1 MKANT
6 QFRIDTLEE
15 LEEAYEMFRDKWGD
29 LWSFKDETKHFL
41 ANKARFIIKDEQ
53 GDIYLDD
60 KIEDFETIPSP
71 LVKRSKPKQYADG
84 IDTFERM
91 EKNATFEERIAFAK
105 GNIDKYVWRKKDQDK
120 QDFEKIIKYAQWA
133 IKQYE

>member
-1 MKANT
+1 MELGQ
-6 QFRIDTLEE
+6 QFKIDSIEE
-15 LEEAYEMFRDKWGD
+15 LEEAYEMFD
-29 LWSFKDETKHFL
+29 FDESLSNLRKSLNRWVVKTPQGTFL
-41 ANKARFIIKDEQ
+41 APKYQHNK
-53 GDIYLDD
+53 
-60 KIEDFETIPSP
+60 TIPSP

-133 IKQYE
+133 IKQYK